1 MHGTLS
7 SSSGQ
12 DMPSADTI
20 KRQLISTSRKPLVR
34 RILIGF
40 VVAIALFGLIGYF
53 VLPGIVKSQAER
65 ILSEQLKRTTTIEK
79 IDIHPYSLEAS
90 IHGFKMM
97 EPDGTAVFAAFDE
110 LYVNLQAQ
118 SLFRGGAVV
127 QELRLAKPYVH
138 LVHTEGSRYNISD
151 ILELIA
157 SQPPSD
163 KPTLFSVNNIRL
175 EDGSIQFED
184 LPEHATHSV
193 DKLSIGVPFVSNLP
207 ASVEIFVQPALS
219 ALVNGAPLK
228 LEGRVRPFA
237 DTRVA
242 NINLDVDDVD
252 LTRYVAYIPF
262 EPRFKLPSGK
272 LDVHLEASF
281 AQPHEQPPTL
291 TIKGTTRLKA
301 LELTELDDKPLIKI
315 PQLDVELAD
324 SDVLAQKIALAR
336 VALQSPEIAITH
348 ARDGSLNLAKLG
360 PPADH
365 AKAALAQAK
374 PVDKPGTP
382 QGGATSP
389 AVDLKVA
396 EIAIVGAVLHVVD
409 EAPEQAFR
417 TTVDKLDLT
426 VRNFSLPG
434 TVPASIELAAH
445 TDANETLKHSGEL
458 TLQPL
463 SAKGKLELGGAAL
476 ARYVP
481 YVNVLA
487 AEVQKGTLD
496 AATEYVFSKDVD
508 QPPQLTLS
516 DASVSLNDV
525 ALRLQDEKQALIAVD
540 GLGIAQTRFDLR
552 KQEVV
557 IGELASHGAKFA
569 VMREKDGKLN
579 LARLFKQA
587 GAKSEAGSPDTPKAA
602 ANEPAATKSAAKPE
616 SSAESG
622 KPYAVSIKRV
632 AIDGWSARLED
643 RSMARPIVT
652 QIDPLSLSMQDVSTA
667 PDSKSSLELAATV
680 NKKGKLAA
688 SGTAGMSPLHANLK
702 LDFKG
707 VDLLPLQPYFTDQ
720 INILLTSAALNTRG
734 QLSLDQGRDGVLKGG
749 FKGEFA
755 VADLA
760 SIDKLNSQDFLKWK
774 TLSFSGVNAQF
785 QPFALTIAQ
794 VDLSDFYSRVIVS
807 QEGRINLQDVARSPE
822 SEPKSVTESTP
833 AAEEKK
839 SDKPKPA
846 AQTAAPA
853 QPATAGK
860 AGPPIKVGKVILQR
874 GRVNFSDN
882 FIKPNYSANLE
893 DLGGQVQG
901 LSSDASSNADV
912 DLHGQ
917 VNNAP
922 LSIIGKIN
930 PLKGDLFLDLKASVK
945 GMELAPL
952 TPYSGKYVG
961 YGIEKGKL
969 SFDVAYKL
977 ENRQLTAQNRLV
989 LDQLTF
995 GGKIESP
1002 TATKLPVL
1010 LAVSLLKDRHGVIDV
1025 NLPIGGSLDDPQ
1037 FSVGGLIVRVI
1048 VNLLTKAITAP
1059 FALLGSMFGGGEEL
1073 SYVEFDLGRA
1083 TLPKDAEEKLE
1094 KLSKALSDRPAL
1106 KLEITGHADP
1116 ARDLDGLRRV
1126 SIERKVK
1133 ALKLRDLVKKDES
1146 VDPASVTVAPEEY
1159 PALLKRV
1166 YSDEKFTKPRNAIG
1180 LQKDIPVEEM
1190 EALMIAN
1197 AQVGQDD
1204 LAALAN
1210 QRAQTVKDW
1219 LLKQGKVPDDRVF
1232 LLAAKIGEGEAKTEG
1247 DVKAKPS
1254 RVDFSLK

>member
-1 MHGTLS
+1 
-7 SSSGQ
+7 
-12 DMPSADTI
+12 MPSADTI

-34 RILIGF
+34 RSVIGF
-40 VVAIALFGLIGYF
+40 VVAVALFGLIGYF
-53 VLPGIVKSQAER
+53 VLPGIIKSQAER
-65 ILSEQLKRTTTIEK
+65 ILSEQLKRATTIEK

-97 EPDGTAVFAAFDE
+97 EPDGAAVFAAFDE

-127 QELRLAKPYVH
+127 RELRLAQPYVH
-138 LVHTEGSRYNISD
+138 LVHTEGSRYNFSD
-151 ILELIA
+151 ILDLIA

-163 KPTLFSVNNIRL
+163 KPALFSVNNIRL
-175 EDGSIQFED
+175 DDGSIEFED
-184 LPEHATHSV
+184 LPENTKHTIS
-193 DKLSIGVPFVSNLP
+193 KLGIGVPFISNLP

-219 ALVNGAPLK
+219 ALINGAPLK
-228 LEGRVRPFA
+228 LEGKAKPFA
-237 DTRVA
+237 DTREA
-242 NINLDVDDVD
+242 SIDLDVDDLD
-252 LTRYVAYIPF
+252 LTRYVTYIPF

-272 LDVHLEASF
+272 LDVHLQASF
-281 AQPHEQPPTL
+281 AQPQNQASTL
-291 TIKGTTRLKA
+291 SIKGTTSLKA
-301 LELTELDDKPLIKI
+301 LELTELDGKPLVKI

-324 SDVLAQKIALAR
+324 SDVFAKKIAVSR

-360 PPADH
+360 PPPGD
-365 AKAALAQAK
+365 AKGVPPQAK
-374 PVDKPGTP
+374 PEDKPVTQQTDATTP
-382 QGGATSP
+382 AL
-389 AVDLKVA
+389 DLKVA
-396 EIAIVGAVLHVVD
+396 EIAVSGAILHVID
-409 EAPEQAFR
+409 EAPEQPFR

-426 VRNFSLPG
+426 LRNFSLPG
-434 TVPASIELAAH
+434 TAPASIELSAH

-463 SAKGKLELGGAAL
+463 SAKGKLELGAASL

-496 AATEYVFSKDVD
+496 AATEYAFSKDAD

-516 DASVSLNDV
+516 DVSVSLNDV
-525 ALRLQDEKQALIAVD
+525 ALRLLDEKQALIAVD
-540 GLGIAQTRFDLR
+540 RLGIAQTSFDLH

-557 IGELASHGAKFA
+557 IGELASRGAKFG
-569 VMREKDGKLN
+569 VVREKDRKLN
-579 LARLFKQA
+579 LARLIRQTD
-587 GAKSEAGSPDTPKAA
+587 AKSDAVSREGSKAA
-602 ANEPAATKSAAKPE
+602 VNEPASKA
-616 SSAESG
+616 SSAQQESTAQSE

-632 AIDGWSARLED
+632 AIDGWSARIED
-643 RSMARPIVT
+643 RSMARPVVT
-652 QIDPLSLSMQDVSTA
+652 QIDPLSLSMQDVSTT
-667 PDSKSSLELAATV
+667 PGSKSTVELAATV

-688 SGTAGMSPLHANLK
+688 SGTAGASPLHANLK
-702 LDFKG
+702 LDIKG

-734 QLSLDQGRDGVLKGG
+734 QLSLDQARDGALNGG

-755 VADLA
+755 IADLA
-760 SIDKLNSQDFLKWK
+760 SIDKVNSQDFLKWK
-774 TLSFSGVNAQF
+774 ALSFGGVNAQF
-785 QPFALTIAQ
+785 EPFALSIAQ

-807 QEGRINLQDVARSPE
+807 PEGRINLQDVARSPE
-822 SEPKSVTESTP
+822 SEPKSVTESAP
-833 AAEEKK
+833 AADDKK
-839 SDKPKPA
+839 GDKPIS
-846 AQTAAPA
+846 APQQSTQA
-853 QPATAGK
+853 QPAPTGK
-860 AGPPIKVGKVILQR
+860 TPPPIKVGKVTLQR

-912 DLHGQ
+912 DLRGQ

-930 PLKGDLFLDLKASVK
+930 PLKGDLFFDLKASVK

-1048 VNLLTKAITAP
+1048 VNLLTKAVTAP

-1073 SYVEFDLGRA
+1073 SFVEFDVGRA
-1083 TLPKDAEEKLE
+1083 ALSKDAEEKLE

-1146 VDPASVTVAPEEY
+1146 VDPATVTVTPAEY

-1166 YSDEKFTKPRNAIG
+1166 YSDEKFPKPRNAIG

-1197 AQVGQDD
+1197 TQVGQDD
-1204 LAALAN
+1204 LTALAD
-1210 QRAQTVKDW
+1210 QRAQMVKDW

-1232 LLAAKIGEGEAKTEG
+1232 LLAAKTGEGEAKTEG
-1247 DVKAKPS
+1247 EVKAKPS